1 MFVGGVLVV
10 RYGWRLI
17 IGSNDRKFISVSQGG
32 SPIMRLRTLRIVFA
46 GVMLVCFHAAV
57 SAPGWNRSV
66 AITSLGEDDV
76 GGEVVQFTVSEVVDN
91 SAHCPNL
98 TGYAIRDSATLRGGL
113 ALLTSAML
121 TGRQVDIFVTGT
133 CDATGMP
140 NVVGII
146 LR

>member
-1 MFVGGVLVV
+1 MLVGGVLVV
-10 RYGWRLI
+10 RYGRRLI
-17 IGSNDRKFISVSQGG
+17 TGSSDRKFVFGKPRRES
-32 SPIMRLRTLRIVFA
+32 IMKFRTLRIVFA
-46 GVMLVCFHAAV
+46 GVMLLCFHTAV

-66 AITSLGEDDV
+66 AVTSLGEDDV

-140 NVVGII
+140 NVIGII